1 LVEWL
6 IVFRRAP
13 FGWVNVVE
21 ALRLSSAVASE
32 HALQILFIDDGV
44 YCLMKGQAP
53 KAIAYPAIDNFL
65 KMLKELNVRY
75 YVVQESLDERG
86 LKRDDIEPAYQIEIT
101 PMDNVAEIITQNK
114 VVVSF

>member
-21 ALRLSSAVASE
+21 ALRLSAAVASE
-32 HALQILFIDDGV
+32 HRLDLLFIDDGV

-53 KAIAYPAIDNFL
+53 KGIGYPAIDKSL
-65 KMLKELNVRY
+65 RMLKDLNVIY
-75 YVVQESLDERG
+75 YVVKESLEERG
-86 LKRDDIEPAYQIEIT
+86 LREDDVDPRYAVEVTSLDKVAQIV
-101 PMDNVAEIITQNK
+101 MRNK